1 MDLDLNLS
9 FALDDEDDILNA
21 TIRDSNTGSIMYTLE
36 TPNYAEGIL
45 TTTATRTNQT
55 DGTTRIV
62 FKILWKGGKGLD
74 DGKVVL
80 NNRTSEEISIR
91 EIFRDAP
98 GGDVLYVPCRCKR
111 RCSQTF
117 DFHFFDSGAM
127 FIEDVEYRWKTK
139 GMGSKVV
146 VSQMTTFSDL
156 GGELNSTPYSH
167 QLTTKSNTTVVK
179 SHSKRRSG
187 LFRKP
192 RNMGLEISGAVALAV
207 DVILLTFI
215 FVWEERKKVTK
226 LGAGFLPDHHGAPP
240 SPTALHWVSD
250 K

>member
-45 TTTATRTNQT
+45 TTTVTRTNQT

-98 GGDVLYVPCRCKR
+98 GGDVLYVPC
-111 RCSQTF
+111 
-117 DFHFFDSGAM
+117 
-127 FIEDVEYRWKTK
+127 
-139 GMGSKVV
+139 
-146 VSQMTTFSDL
+146 
-156 GGELNSTPYSH
+156 
-167 QLTTKSNTTVVK
+167 
-179 SHSKRRSG
+179 
-187 LFRKP
+187 
-192 RNMGLEISGAVALAV
+192 
-207 DVILLTFI
+207 
-215 FVWEERKKVTK
+215 
-226 LGAGFLPDHHGAPP
+226 
-240 SPTALHWVSD
+240 
-250 K
+250 